1 MAEPLTNQFG
11 TDVPHAIARMLLA
24 VHPSFQSDAFV
35 RDALAG
41 YDGLGL
47 MQRGQNIAQA
57 LRQHLPQDYEQA
69 VAILLASLHQPHER
83 DMGQSLGSFLFLPH
97 TQFVARYGLN
107 HFEASM
113 QAQHALT
120 QRFTAEFSIRP
131 FLETHPE
138 ATLRQLTAWATD
150 PSPHVRRLVSE
161 GSRPRLPWAP
171 RLRSFQKDPTLVLAL
186 LELLKDDPELY
197 VRRSVANNLND
208 IGKDHPEVLTQTAQR
223 WLQGASPERQWIV
236 GHALRSAV
244 KRGETGALQVLGFGQ
259 AATVDVSQVQISP
272 EHATM
277 GGAVQIGFA
286 VSNPQ
291 ATPQRVLVDFCVHY
305 IKANGQAKAKVFKLK
320 TLTLAPGQT
329 VHLAKRLSLA
339 EMTTRKHYPGRH
351 RVDVLLNGQP
361 QPLGAFDVLA
371 TSAQQDEAAYKT
383 NSTKNVDKSV

>member
-11 TDVPHAIARMLLA
+11 ADVPRAIACMLQA

-35 RDALAG
+35 RDALAD
-41 YDGLGL
+41 YDDLGL
-47 MQRGQNIAQA
+47 MQRGQKIAQA
-57 LRQHLPQDYEQA
+57 LHQHLPQDYEQA
-69 VAILLASLHQPHER
+69 VAILLASLHQPHAR

-97 TQFVARYGLN
+97 TRFVATYGLG

-131 FLETHPE
+131 FLQMHPE
-138 ATLRQLTAWATD
+138 ATLRQLQAWATD

-161 GSRPRLPWAP
+161 GTRPRLPWAP
-171 RLRSFQKDPTLVLAL
+171 RLRSFQQDPTPVLAL

-208 IGKDHPEVLTQTAQR
+208 IGKDHPGVLTQTAQR

-259 AATVDVSQVQISP
+259 AATVDVSQVQIHP
-272 EHATM
+272 ERAAM

-291 ATPQRVLVDFCVHY
+291 ATSQRVLVDFCVHY

-320 TLTLAPGQT
+320 TLNLAPGQT
-329 VHLAKRLSLA
+329 VPLAKRLSLA
-339 EMTTRKHYPGRH
+339 EMTTRKHYPGLH

-361 QPLGAFDVLA
+361 LPLGAFEVLA
-371 TSAQQDEAAYKT
+371 ACAPP
-383 NSTKNVDKSV
+383 